1 MTTITVVS
9 ANSYKVRPIILG
21 EHREGALDMLP
32 HNGQYGNL
40 ITMRAIDDILDR
52 IDDRGAVVLTIT
64 EAMIVS
70 WQGWRWACQ
79 NHVVDTGPNPIHEA
93 THVYRCFLNPSS
105 ALAKRFIDEL
115 NEEGGDGWI
124 RKILDIAHMNRK
136 YKKMKEG
143 IDKVDKQRRGD

>member
-40 ITMRAIDDILDR
+40 ITMPAIDDILDR

-79 NHVVDTGPNPIHEA
+79 NHVGDTGPDPNHEA
-93 THVYRCFLNPSS
+93 RQVRMCLANPSS
-105 ALAKRFIDEL
+105 ALAQHFVDQVSK
-115 NEEGGDGWI
+115 GGDGWLQ
-124 RKILDIAHMNRK
+124 KILLIAHMNRK
-136 YKKMKEG
+136 YKDTMK
-143 IDKVDKQRRGD
+143 DLK